1 MRLRLFPVGLLAAA
15 MLLSGVTTYGA
26 LGNTRTHVL
35 TKAPTQSK
43 PAAPAFQLP
52 GTVYLAQG
60 GAIYSLR
67 AGVFTQLTPAAG
79 WSQPSLF
86 PNGTGLLAVK
96 RDAAFSDVYR
106 MGLDGSGVT
115 QLTHN
120 AASRFTRDTGANH
133 WSFYP
138 RLAPDGAT
146 VYMSYDSAKFGDYE
160 VDSAIWAVPMGA
172 AISRGVRW
180 STPNSYTGGD
190 LQPLPLAS
198 GALLYV
204 KYDQDADGTKASQ
217 IMYVNRRLSAG
228 KALTTLADDC
238 SQPALS
244 PDGTTLAM
252 ICSYKQQTSQL
263 VLASFDGVNLGPLR
277 IVVSDLLVAQPTWAP
292 DGSGIAFLAPALAD
306 APFQLWFL
314 PRAAYTA
321 PPVAT
326 PSPSPSAKP
335 SPSPAHPGKASP
347 TPRPTPRPSPKPSP
361 SPTPVKPIQ
370 MTTDLGLD
378 ATSAIAWRA

>member
-1 MRLRLFPVGLLAAA
+1 MRRRLIPIALLAAT

-26 LGNTRTHVL
+26 LGNTRTHL
-35 TKAPTQSK
+35 KTKAPTQIK

-52 GTVYLAQG
+52 GTVYMAQG
-60 GAIYSLR
+60 GALYSLR
-67 AGVFTQLTPAAG
+67 AGVFTQLTSAAG
-79 WSQPSLF
+79 WSQPSVF

-96 RDAAFSDVYR
+96 RDSAFSDVYR
-106 MGLDGSGVT
+106 MNLDGSGAT

-138 RLAPDGAT
+138 RLASDGAT
-146 VYMSYDSAKFGDYE
+146 VYMAYDSAKFADYE
-160 VDSAIWAVPMGA
+160 VDSAIWAVPMGS
-172 AISRGVRW
+172 AISRGLRW
-180 STPNSYTGGD
+180 TTPNSYTGGD

-204 KYDQDADGTKASQ
+204 KWDQDADGSKASQ
-217 IMYVNRRLSAG
+217 ITYTNHRLSAG

-252 ICSYKQQTSQL
+252 ICSHKQQTSQL
-263 VLASFDGVNLGPLR
+263 VLASFDGTNLGPLR
-277 IVVSDLLVAQPTWAP
+277 TVVSDLLVAQPTWAP
-292 DGSGIAFLAPALAD
+292 DGSGIAFLAPAVAD

-314 PRAAYTA
+314 PEAAYTVA
-321 PPVAT
+321 PSPV
-326 PSPSPSAKP
+326 PSPSPKP

-347 TPRPTPRPSPKPSP
+347 TPRTSLHASPKPSP
-361 SPTPVKPIQ
+361 SPTPVKPIL

-378 ATSAIAWRA
+378 ATSAIAWKA

>member
-1 MRLRLFPVGLLAAA
+1 
-15 MLLSGVTTYGA
+15 
-26 LGNTRTHVL
+26 
-35 TKAPTQSK
+35 
-43 PAAPAFQLP
+43 
-52 GTVYLAQG
+52 
-60 GAIYSLR
+60 
-67 AGVFTQLTPAAG
+67 
-79 WSQPSLF
+79 
-86 PNGTGLLAVK
+86 
-96 RDAAFSDVYR
+96 
-106 MGLDGSGVT
+106 
-115 QLTHN
+115 
-120 AASRFTRDTGANH
+120 
-133 WSFYP
+133 
-138 RLAPDGAT
+138 
-146 VYMSYDSAKFGDYE
+146 MSYDSAKFGDYE
-160 VDSAIWAVPMGA
+160 VDSAIWAVPMGS

-204 KYDQDADGTKASQ
+204 KYDQDADSSKASQ

-252 ICSYKQQTSQL
+252 ICSHKQQTSQL

-277 IVVSDLLVAQPTWAP
+277 TVVSDLLVAQPTWAP

-306 APFQLWFL
+306 SPFQLWFL

-335 SPSPAHPGKASP
+335 SPTPAHTGKASP
-347 TPRPTPRPSPKPSP
+347 TPRPTTRPSPKPSP

-378 ATSAIAWRA
+378 ATSAIAWKA

>member
-1 MRLRLFPVGLLAAA
+1 MRLRLIPIALLAAT
-15 MLLSGVTTYGA
+15 MLLTGVTTYGA
-26 LGNTRTHVL
+26 LGNTRTHL
-35 TKAPTQSK
+35 KPKAPTQVK

-60 GAIYSLR
+60 GALYSLH

-138 RLAPDGAT
+138 RLGPDGVT

-160 VDSAIWAVPMGA
+160 VDSAIWAVPMGS
-172 AISRGVRW
+172 AINRGLRW
-180 STPNSYTGGD
+180 STPISYTGGD

-204 KYDQDADGTKASQ
+204 KYDLGDDQVKASQ
-217 IMYVNRRLSAG
+217 IMYSNRRLAAG
-228 KALTTLADDC
+228 RALTTLADDC

-244 PDGTTLAM
+244 PDGATLAM
-252 ICSYKQQTSQL
+252 ICSHKSQTSQL
-263 VLASFDGVNLGPLR
+263 VLASFDGANLGPLR
-277 IVVSDLLVAQPTWAP
+277 TVVSDLLVAQPTWAP
-292 DGSGIAFLAPALAD
+292 DGSGIAFLAPAVAD

-314 PRAAYTA
+314 PQSAYT
-321 PPVAT
+321 VA
-326 PSPSPSAKP
+326 PSPIPSPTAKP

-347 TPRPTPRPSPKPSP
+347 TPRTSPPASPKPSP
-361 SPTPVKPIQ
+361 SPIPVKPIQ

-378 ATSAIAWRA
+378 ATSTIAWKA